1 MRKIL
6 LLGSILSLVSMNAQ
20 TNVYS
25 YGFDT
30 AFTNWTTSNQSSP
43 VTTSVWTK
51 ATYATPL
58 TNPLFGSG
66 NTTTVPV
73 GQAGGANSFALV
85 NYTSTS
91 GAGTISNWLFT
102 NAIDVKDGDIV
113 SFYSRKGT
121 DGTIDYPDRLEL
133 RYALAAGAVLPTTG
147 ASAVG
152 SFTNLGVSVNPNL
165 ASGFVYPKTWTK
177 YSFNVTGVG
186 ANPVPVRFAF
196 RYYVTDGGPS
206 GSNSDLIGID
216 TFSIDRP
223 TLSTNDVA
231 LNEKSISVYP
241 NPTTDYISIKS
252 ADKFSNIEVF
262 DIAGK
267 KVEVKVEGDKIN
279 VKHLNSGSY
288 IISME
293 SKGNKISQKFIK
305 K

>member
-1 MRKIL
+1 MKKLL

-51 ATYATPL
+51 ANYATPL

-66 NTTTVPV
+66 NTTTVPE

-165 ASGFVYPKTWTK
+165 VSGFVYPKTWTK
-177 YSFNVTGVG
+177 YSFTVTGVG

>member
-1 MRKIL
+1 MKKIL

-51 ATYATPL
+51 ATYTTPL

-73 GQAGGANSFALV
+73 GQAGGNNSFALV

-177 YSFNVTGVG
+177 YSFTVTGVG

>member
-1 MRKIL
+1 MRKLL
-6 LLGSILSLVSMNAQ
+6 LLGSFLGLVSMNAQ

-30 AFTNWTTSNQSSP
+30 AFTTWTTSNQSSP

-51 ATYATPL
+51 ATYTTPL

-73 GQAGGANSFALV
+73 GQAGGSNSFALV

-102 NAIDVKDGDIV
+102 NAIDVKNGDIV

-121 DGTIDYPDRLEL
+121 DGTTDYPDRLEL

-147 ASAVG
+147 AADVG
-152 SFTNLGVSVNPNL
+152 SFTNLGVSVNPTL
-165 ASGFVYPKTWTK
+165 AGNFVYPKIWTK
-177 YSFNVTGVG
+177 YSFTVTGVG
-186 ANPVPVRFAF
+186 TTPVPVRFAF

-206 GSNSDLIGID
+206 GNNSDLIGID

-223 TLSTNDVA
+223 TLSTNDVY
-231 LNEKSISVYP
+231 LSDKEVSVYP
-241 NPTTDYISIKS
+241 NPTTDYISVKS

-267 KVEVKVEGDKIN
+267 KVDVKLEGDKIN
-279 VKHLNSGSY
+279 VKHLNAGSY
-288 IISME
+288 IISIE